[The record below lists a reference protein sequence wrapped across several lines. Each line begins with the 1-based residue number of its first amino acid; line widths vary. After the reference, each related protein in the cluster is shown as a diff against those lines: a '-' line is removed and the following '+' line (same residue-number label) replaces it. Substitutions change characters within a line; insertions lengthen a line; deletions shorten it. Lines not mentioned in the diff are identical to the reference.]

1 MEHQLK
7 AFYANKKVLVTGG
20 AGFIGSH
27 IVDRLVELNAK
38 VTVLDNFSTG
48 SMNNLRNVLPFIN
61 LQYADVTSP
70 YSTMQGTANKDVVF
84 HLAAFISV
92 PDSIRHPAH
101 CQLVNEIGTANTLN
115 ACIKNNVKSLVFS
128 SSAAVYG
135 NKSTPCSEDDIP
147 NPQSPYATSK
157 LAGEV
162 LCRNAAA
169 QYGIATT
176 ALRYFNV
183 YGERQNPNGNYAAVV
198 AKFTDCLRQRQPIT
212 IFGDGSQTRDFIHV
226 SKVATANLVA
236 GMALHHVGEIINVA
250 TGSSVNLLELIT
262 QLEHELSLTRTEV
275 LFQETRDGD
284 IKHSSAHCSKLI
296 NLLTQSIPPQ
306 TFTVRPAFA
315 EGLF

>member
-27 IVDRLVELNAK
+27 LVDRLVEFNAK

-48 SMNNLRNVLPFIN
+48 SMNNLRNVLPYIN

-70 YSTMQGTANKDVVF
+70 YSTMQGAAGKDVVF

-92 PDSIRHPAH
+92 PDSMRYPAH

-115 ACIKNNVKSLVFS
+115 ASIKNGVKSFVFS

-135 NKSTPCSEDDIP
+135 NKTSTCSEEDTP
-147 NPQSPYATSK
+147 NPQSPYASSK
-157 LAGEV
+157 LAGEI
-162 LCRNAAA
+162 LCRNAAT

-176 ALRYFNV
+176 SLRYFNV
-183 YGERQNPNGNYAAVV
+183 YGDRQNPNGDYAAVV

-212 IFGDGSQTRDFIHV
+212 IFGDGSQTRDFINV
-226 SKVATANLVA
+226 AKVVTANLIS
-236 GMALHHVGEIINVA
+236 GMSLHHAGDIINVA
-250 TGSSVNLLELIT
+250 TGKSISLLELIT
-262 QLEHELSLTRTEV
+262 QLEQELSLSRTEII
-275 LFQETRDGD
+275 FQESRSGD
-284 IKHSSAHCSKLI
+284 IKHSSARCAKFAQ
-296 NLLTQSIPPQ
+296 LLTYPIPPH
-306 TFTVRPAFA
+306 TRPLTTTFA